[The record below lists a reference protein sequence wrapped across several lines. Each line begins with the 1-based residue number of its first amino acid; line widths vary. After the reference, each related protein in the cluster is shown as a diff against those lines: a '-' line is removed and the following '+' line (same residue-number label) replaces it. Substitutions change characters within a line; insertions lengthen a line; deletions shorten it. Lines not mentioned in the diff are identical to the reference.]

1 VRVPCVFAF
10 QPARAIPTSGVAGH
24 FRAAD
29 ATIRSARILCPWLR
43 QEPGKKQHAWK
54 SPIDPR
60 ARWVGD
66 TVAARKFTV
75 VGLGEI
81 LWDIFPEGKQL
92 GGAPANFAHITNLLG
107 DHGIVASRIGNDTPG
122 KRAVDKLSR
131 IGLDIT
137 CLQFDFALPTGTVQV
152 SVNKEGEPNYKIA
165 EPVAWDHFEWTREWK
180 SLARRADAVCFGSLA
195 QRAPQSRATIQE
207 FLNAM
212 DKDAARVFDVN
223 LRQAFYTPE
232 IIAES
237 LKSLTSSSSTRKSS
251 AWSPRWSASRT
262 PNDRASAQRLRD
274 DFQLELV
281 CVTRGA
287 NGSILCSKTECD
299 VHPGFHVKVA
309 DMVGAGDA
317 FTAGLVRH
325 YLRKSPLAKMN
336 DAANRLRRLGSQPKR
351 RHAHPR
357 QAPAKESAR
366 RHSVVA
372 PSCLVVFLLVCD
384 ARAAKTIP
392 AYARAFIDLCGFDSP
407 EFSVALACGSSGSS
421 PCGGAVSSTVSLLR
435 WPTP

>member
-1 VRVPCVFAF
+1 
-10 QPARAIPTSGVAGH
+10 
-24 FRAAD
+24 
-29 ATIRSARILCPWLR
+29 LR

-92 GGAPANFAHITNLLG
+92 GGAPANFTHITNLLG
-107 DHGIVASRIGNDTPG
+107 DHGMLASRIGNDVPG

-137 CLQFDFALPTGTVQV
+137 CLQFDFSLPTGTVQV

-180 SLARRADAVCFGSLA
+180 TLARRADAVCFGSLA
-195 QRAPQSRATIQE
+195 QRASQSRATIQQ

-237 LKSLTSSSSTRKSS
+237 LKIADVVKLNQEELRVVAEMVGIPHTE
-251 AWSPRWSASRT
+251 
-262 PNDRASAQRLRD
+262 DRASAERLRD

-287 NGSILCSKTECD
+287 NGSILCSKNECD

-336 DAANRLRRLGSQPKR
+336 DAANRLGAWVASQK
-351 RHAHPR
+351 
-357 QAPAKESAR
+357 
-366 RHSVVA
+366 
-372 PSCLVVFLLVCD
+372 
-384 ARAAKTIP
+384 
-392 AYARAFIDLCGFDSP
+392 
-407 EFSVALACGSSGSS
+407 
-421 PCGGAVSSTVSLLR
+421 GAM
-435 WPTP
+435 PTPGKRQLKKVHAAIA